1 MARRALA
8 ASVGTVAGVAAL
20 LWFKTTPLPR
30 RVEVGTT
37 PGTGTTA
44 SPGANDSAPTSPPTQ
59 PPATGPAT
67 TTPSTAAG
75 GTRVVEGTP
84 VENRYGV
91 VQVEVKLQGNR
102 IVDVTPLQMPND
114 RPRSADI
121 SEQAAPLLH
130 DEVLQAQS
138 AQIDIIGGATYTT
151 ESYAESLQAALDAA
165 RQ

>member
-1 MARRALA
+1 LARRALA
-8 ASVGTVAGVAAL
+8 ASVGTVAGLAAL

-30 RVEVGTT
+30 RVEVGAP
-37 PGTGTTA
+37 PGTGTSA
-44 SPGANDSAPTSPPTQ
+44 SPGTSDSSPATQ

-75 GTRVVEGTP
+75 GTRTVKGTP

-91 VQVEVKLQGNR
+91 VQVEVKLQGNH
-102 IVDVTPLQMPND
+102 IVDVIPLQMPND

-121 SEQAAPLLH
+121 SQQAAPLLH